1 MGRGRCP
8 EGLGREMG
16 KALAGLWWSPMTTRL
31 SVIGQACAVPMCT
44 GPSLDTWF
52 TAQQLL
58 DLGQVRQIGRSGR
71 AWGFSGTIIRIKR
84 HDEMP
89 RSVPGTW
96 LVVDRC

>member
-8 EGLGREMG
+8 EGVGREMG

-31 SVIGQACAVPMCT
+31 SVIGQACALPMQA

-58 DLGQVRQIGRSGR
+58 DLGQVRQANWQEWKGLGVLRDHH
-71 AWGFSGTIIRIKR
+71 K
-84 HDEMP
+84 DEK
-89 RSVPGTW
+89 T
-96 LVVDRC
+96 